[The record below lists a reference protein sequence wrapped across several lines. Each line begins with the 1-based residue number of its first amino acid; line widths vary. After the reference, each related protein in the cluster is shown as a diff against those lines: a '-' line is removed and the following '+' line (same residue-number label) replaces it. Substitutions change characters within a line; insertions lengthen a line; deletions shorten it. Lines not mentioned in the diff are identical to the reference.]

1 MTSIAVA
8 PRSRV
13 SADVTDGPAILLPRP
28 RFDKA
33 VYPEAL
39 LTEQGHDADARNQLV
54 EEYIRCAAPQK
65 HLSDDINHHRYLRL
79 DAFYESCQKVHEAIL
94 RGIPTIFGTVYC
106 RLVAADGTVLL
117 DGLQSH
123 HILTTVGATR
133 IRMVM
138 DGSDAA
144 SATNAKYHALGTG
157 STTPAA
163 GQTALVAEL
172 NTEYVVNGQRQAG
185 SQGQGASVN
194 IYASDAVTPIDTAP
208 GASVQEFGLFDDQT
222 RGNGHMFDRSAIG
235 PLSPTA
241 GQNVQTGYDLT
252 IVAGS

>member
-1 MTSIAVA
+1 MSSVAVK
-8 PRSRV
+8 PRSNV
-13 SADVTDGPAILLPRP
+13 SAIVTDGGVLVP
-28 RFDKA
+28 RFDRA
-33 VYPEAL
+33 RYPIAL
-39 LTEQGHDADARNQLV
+39 ETEVGHDADARNELV
-54 EEYIRCAAPQK
+54 DEYIRCAHPQPG
-65 HLSDDINHHRYLRL
+65 LSDEVNHHRALRWDGFL
-79 DAFYESCQKVHEAIL
+79 ESAAKVHEAIL
-94 RGIPTIFGTVYC
+94 RGIPTLFGSVYV
-106 RLVAADGTVLL
+106 RLIDVDGTVLV

-138 DGSDAA
+138 DGSDPA

-185 SQGQGASVN
+185 TQGQGSSVN

-208 GASVQEFGLFDDQT
+208 GSNVVEFGLFDDQT

-235 PLSPTA
+235 PLTPTA
-241 GQNVQTGYDLT
+241 GQNVQTGYDFT